1 MLAIKRALLCLWQMH
16 RQFDLAVYT
25 RHSEHQ
31 ESLLELFEI
40 PRVNFKRRRVIARLW
55 GNTYLATYYV
65 TNTQRY
71 ARMLHGEAE
80 LGSSL
85 HRQTINVLFTDLYP
99 TESKLQP
106 YDVLQVLHYDL
117 DGIIDHIAEHAG
129 VDCTLLKF
137 KRLSAKYTEANC
149 TIFADDQPAIVINF

>member
-1 MLAIKRALLCLWQMH
+1 MIGLKRALLCLCRVH
-16 RQFDLAVYT
+16 HQFDLSVYT

-31 ESLLELFEI
+31 ESLLELFNI

-65 TNTQRY
+65 TNTQRF
-71 ARMLHGEAE
+71 ARILQGEAE

-85 HRQTINVLFTDLYP
+85 HRQSICVQFADLYP
-99 TESKLQP
+99 DAKARP
-106 YDVLQVLHYDL
+106 YDVLQCLHYDL

-137 KRLSAKYTEANC
+137 KRLSAKYTEESC